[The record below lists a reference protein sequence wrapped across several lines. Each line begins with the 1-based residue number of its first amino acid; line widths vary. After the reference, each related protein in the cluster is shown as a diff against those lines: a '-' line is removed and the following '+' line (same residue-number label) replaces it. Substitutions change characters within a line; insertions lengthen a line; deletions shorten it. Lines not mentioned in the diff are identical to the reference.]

1 MKFSYFILGVVTLWF
16 SALNVSATD
25 NPVACTMEYAPVC
38 GSVQVQCIMAP
49 CNPIRETFSNS
60 CVAAANHAT
69 NVTPGACEVT
79 VPPVI
84 VWGDRDAH
92 GCIPSAGYTW
102 SESMNIC
109 IRPWESPKM
118 SVLGALQSGTWVVS
132 TLNNRAI
139 TSSGTL
145 TFGKNTFSAKL
156 CNTINARYGV
166 LRWEILIV
174 RGMMST
180 RMYCDSDIMQ
190 VEDAMNH
197 LTLSRLM
204 VWSDTLTI
212 TTRRG
217 DVIVW
222 KKK

>member
-1 MKFSYFILGVVTLWF
+1 MKFSYFILGIVTLWL
-16 SALNVSATD
+16 SVLSVSAVD
-25 NPVACTMEYAPVC
+25 NPVACTTEYAPVC
-38 GSVQVQCIMAP
+38 ATVQVQCIMAP

-60 CVAAANHAT
+60 CMAGASHAT
-69 NVTPGACEVT
+69 NITLGACETT

-92 GCIPSAGYTW
+92 GCIPSAGYIW
-102 SESMNIC
+102 SESMNMC

-132 TLNNRAI
+132 MLNNNAI

-145 TFGKNTFSAKL
+145 TFSKNTFSAKL
-156 CNTINARYGV
+156 CNNISAHYGV
-166 LRWEILIV
+166 LRWDILIV
-174 RGMMST
+174 RSMIST
-180 RMYCDSDIMQ
+180 RMYCESDMMQ
-190 VEDAMNH
+190 VEDALDH
-197 LTLSRLM
+197 ITLSRFM
-204 VWSDTLTI
+204 VGSDTLTI
-212 TTRRG
+212 TTRKG